1 MEFNPNLNFLKKHD
15 IKIGLAL
22 GGGTALG
29 FAHIGVLKAFED
41 GGVPIDSISGTS
53 AGAIIGSLYAF
64 GVSFKDIEDEA
75 KSLNWKKAA
84 KIHPSKLG
92 IATNDAVR
100 KILEKHIG
108 KNADITDAKIPLAVV
123 ATDIESGAKI
133 IFRSGNVV
141 DAVLASSCLPGL
153 FAPVEIQ
160 GMLLVDG
167 GIAENVPVSPLK
179 GMEADIIVGVNLLR
193 YRKYERPE
201 NIMGVLSNS
210 FDMINHK
217 ISVQP
222 KPDGAHILI
231 EPNLSGYYMG
241 DINKWREI
249 ADAGYKE
256 TIKHIDTIKRLKK
269 MAPVESLWQGVKK
282 LLGY

>member
-1 MEFNPNLNFLKKHD
+1 MEFNPNLNFLKKSD

-41 GGVPIDSISGTS
+41 EGVPIDFISGTS

-75 KSLNWKKAA
+75 NNLNWKKAA
-84 KIHPSKLG
+84 KIHPSKLS
-92 IATNDAVR
+92 IATNDAVK

-108 KNADITDAKIPLAVV
+108 KKADISDAKIPLAIV

-133 IFRSGNVV
+133 IFKSGNVI
-141 DAVLASSCLPGL
+141 DTVLASSCLPGL
-153 FAPVEIQ
+153 FAPAQIQ
-160 GMLLVDG
+160 GMMLVDG
-167 GIAENVPVSPLK
+167 GIVENVPVSPLK
-179 GMEADIIVGVNLLR
+179 GMGADVIAGVNLLK
-193 YRKYERPE
+193 YRKYSRPE

-217 ISVQP
+217 ISTQP
-222 KPDGAHILI
+222 ISGSAHILI

-241 DINKWREI
+241 DIAKWREI
-249 ADAGYKE
+249 ADEGYKE
-256 TIKHIDTIKRLKK
+256 AIKHIDAIKKLKK
-269 MAPVESLWQGVKK
+269 TAPVETFWQNIKK
-282 LLGY
+282 LFSS

>member
-1 MEFNPNLNFLKKHD
+1 MEFNSNLNFLKKSD

-41 GGVPIDSISGTS
+41 GGVPIDFISGTS

-75 KSLNWKKAA
+75 NNLNWKKAA
-84 KIHPSKLG
+84 KIRPSKLS
-92 IATNDAVR
+92 IATNDAVK

-108 KNADITDAKIPLAVV
+108 KKADISDAKIPLAIV

-133 IFRSGNVV
+133 IFKSGNVV
-141 DAVLASSCLPGL
+141 DTVLASSCLPGL
-153 FAPVEIQ
+153 FAPVQIQ
-160 GMLLVDG
+160 GMMLVDG
-167 GIAENVPVSPLK
+167 GIVENVPVSPLK
-179 GMEADIIVGVNLLR
+179 GMGADIIVGVNLLK
-193 YRKYERPE
+193 YRKYSRPE

-217 ISVQP
+217 ISTQP
-222 KPDGAHILI
+222 ISGNIHILI

-249 ADAGYKE
+249 TDEGYKE
-256 TIKHIDTIKRLKK
+256 TIKHMDAIKKLKK
-269 MAPVESLWQGVKK
+269 TAPVETFWQNVKK
-282 LLGY
+282 LFSN